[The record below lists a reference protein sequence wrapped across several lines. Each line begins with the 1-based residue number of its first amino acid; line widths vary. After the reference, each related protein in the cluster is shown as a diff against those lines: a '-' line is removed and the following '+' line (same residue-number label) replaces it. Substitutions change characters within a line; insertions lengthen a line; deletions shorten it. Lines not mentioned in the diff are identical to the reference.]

1 MINYDYI
8 SKCLNICDEHINE
21 GGGKITSI
29 LLRDFLLPEEI
40 KNLIKNNYKIVKKI
54 IDFYYKD
61 FSYKS
66 NKSETFDD
74 VIKQIEF
81 IKNKNN
87 EKKNVIIEFNEIL
100 LPWLLTTEFFINIYE
115 NNCPAIIDIT
125 EIKPINKI
133 SQYIPRENQ
142 VEAFQLLE
150 KYGLLTGIHCQA
162 TGCGKSFIIIKYI
175 DYINRNKINPKVI
188 LFTERVNILSDLF
201 SFSKG
206 VLTPDPKKIEYWKN
220 IGVGDLTKYNII
232 NRVTNKE
239 KKWHLEFKDSTGPT
253 LLVINRAFLTLGK
266 KYNIFEVND
275 IDLILHDECHNTTS
289 IQCHDF
295 LLKSKKLG
303 VKIVGFS
310 ATPLRT
316 GKHDKTKLLQ
326 IYSNEQNELNLLTN
340 YNMIYAISRN
350 LILPPEFY
358 WYQIDSYVKK
368 EETDCLVTQEELG
381 SVLEILNYIIPSLPN
396 KKIIAWC
403 GTIAMAKY
411 WKKEFEKS
419 YKQRPALK
427 NFKFGLDT
435 SETKTNDYDYFSKEP
450 VNLDDDMSNM
460 YYGNSILFCANKH
473 REGSDIKLLD
483 CCIFLDKVKDRSS
496 IPFIQSIGRALRLC
510 PETPNKTK
518 GVIIDGFIKDKHN
531 YEKEFIDKIIG
542 YYLALENISK
552 LDDEQITKYDQY
564 VKMIDIVKFDKEKQV
579 INMKLGTNI
588 IKIHCNKLEWDS
600 IITTFGSILQEK
612 IKLSEDEIFYL
623 HIEKIK
629 NLEQFKNYENDFW
642 KEYKKLDHNSLGL
655 PEDIYEPF
663 KHIWE
668 TKTWYD
674 LLGFKYYNY
683 DEFKSYVLNNKIKS
697 IKQLHKILKKQK
709 CNYFPYYPNEY
720 YRLNGWSNWNNITND
735 DILI

>member
-29 LLRDFLLPEEI
+29 LLREFLLPEEI

-87 EKKNVIIEFNEIL
+87 EKKNVIIEYNEIL

-125 EIKPINKI
+125 EIKSINKI

-175 DYINRNKINPKVI
+175 DYINKNKINPKVI

-201 SFSKG
+201 SFSKDKG
-206 VLTPDPKKIEYWKN
+206 ILQPDPKKIQYWKD

-239 KKWHLEFKDSTGPT
+239 KKWHLEFKNSTGPT

-295 LLKSKKLG
+295 LLQSKKLG

-403 GTIAMAKY
+403 GTISMAKH
-411 WKKEFEKS
+411 WKELFEKS
-419 YKQRPALK
+419 YKQRPSLRK
-427 NFKFGLDT
+427 FKFGLDT

-450 VNLDDDMSNM
+450 VNIDDNMSNM

-510 PETPNKTK
+510 PDTENKTK
-518 GVIIDGFIKDKHN
+518 GVIIDGFIKDKNN

-552 LDDEQITKYDQY
+552 LDNEQITKYDQY
-564 VKMIDIVKFDKEKQV
+564 VKIIDIVKFDKEKQV

-588 IKIHCNKLEWDS
+588 IKIHCNKLEWES
-600 IITTFGSILQEK
+600 IISKFDNILQEK
-612 IKLSEDEIFYL
+612 IKLSEDEVFYL

-629 NLEQFKNYENDFW
+629 KLEQFKNYENNFW
-642 KEYKKLDHNSLGL
+642 KEYKKLDHNNLGL

-663 KHIWE
+663 KHIWD

-674 LLGFKYYNY
+674 LLGFQNKYTSLF
-683 DEFKSYVLNNKIKS
+683 EFRKLFSKKYPSVDKINKS
-697 IKQLHKILKKQK
+697 IYKKVQLEFNLP
-709 CNYFPYYPNEY
+709 NYPFEY
-720 YRLNGWSNWNNITND
+720 YRIENIINYNN
-735 DILI
+735 LL